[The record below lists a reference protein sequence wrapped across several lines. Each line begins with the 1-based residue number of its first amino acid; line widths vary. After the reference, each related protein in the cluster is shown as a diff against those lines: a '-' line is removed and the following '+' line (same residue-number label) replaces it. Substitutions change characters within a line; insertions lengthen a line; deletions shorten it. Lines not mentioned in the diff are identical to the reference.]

1 LLNTSV
7 ELEIPKMTYVS
18 APMQIINAGNK
29 VTFEDLEWSG
39 VYQLKVLEFG
49 MVLLDGP
56 KICMLVLTLYK

>member
-1 LLNTSV
+1 
-7 ELEIPKMTYVS
+7 MTYVS

-39 VYQLKVLEFG
+39 VYQLKGSRVW